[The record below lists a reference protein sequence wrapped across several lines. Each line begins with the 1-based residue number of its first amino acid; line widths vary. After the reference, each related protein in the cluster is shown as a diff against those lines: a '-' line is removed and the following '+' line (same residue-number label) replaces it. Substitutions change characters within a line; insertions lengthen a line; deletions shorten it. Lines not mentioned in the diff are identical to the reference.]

1 MSTPASDPY
10 TQDHA
15 YVQDRMVLRSGSVF
29 FWLDNQLRYLD
40 DAATYLHTQLG
51 FTNDEITTYLRTL
64 EREYRDAN
72 PHA

>member
-1 MSTPASDPY
+1 
-10 TQDHA
+10 
-15 YVQDRMVLRSGSVF
+15 MVLRSGSVF